1 MYRNLWRG
9 VLKVVTVA
17 KGEWKQCL
25 AMMGFLVHTWG
36 HRMLYTV
43 QFDTREASTDFVDI
57 CK

>member
-25 AMMGFLVHTWG
+25 AMKGLLVHTWG
-36 HRMLYTV
+36 HRMLYTSANDLGV
-43 QFDTREASTDFVDI
+43 NVPRAVSGNR
-57 CK
+57 